1 MYENIHKLF
10 NRHIQMR
17 TNSRN
22 CAGLTAQKLLETAT
36 KNGAKSLGIDKNVG
50 EFSVGK
56 YLVISFFKFSIIKFV
71 LKDFIAIDLNSPR
84 LNQFIT
90 DLDGSSKLLDAII
103 FSAGNAEILMSFV
116 AGQMRFGRRG
126 ALQ

>member
-1 MYENIHKLF
+1 LCRIDSTKIIGNGHQKWGKIIGNSQKCW
-10 NRHIQMR
+10 RIQR
-17 TNSRN
+17 WKIF
-22 CAGLTAQKLLETAT
+22 GYF
-36 KNGAKSLGIDKNVG
+36 V
-50 EFSVGK
+50 
-56 YLVISFFKFSIIKFV
+56 FFKFSIIKFA

-90 DLDGSSKLLDAII
+90 DLDGSNQLLDAII

-126 ALQ
+126 AIQ